1 MNRTNS
7 IKALLW
13 ICIVLFSNGLLAQS
27 SFSATTNARDVVE
40 NSSFQVSFTIENA
53 EAEDFQAPPFKNF
66 RVINGPNR
74 ALSTTINN
82 GKVKSKKT
90 FSYSLMPKGKGR
102 FTIAGATATI
112 NGKKMTTNSLV
123 INVVEG
129 NVGSEE
135 DDEGQVFVRVIP
147 TVTDAVV
154 GQQILIDYKLYTTV
168 NVDSYN
174 VLEEADYAGFYAED
188 IKRFDSR
195 VIQEVEDGVQYTT
208 KVLKRVALFPQQ
220 TGTLTIESMLIQM
233 GVMDGNSP
241 SRRSL
246 FFNRNIKRIAI
257 ETEPLEINV
266 SSLPSGAPDLFSG
279 AVGTYRVNSSIS
291 RNSLTTD
298 DVLSVKIVVQGDG
311 DVKRIQAPTLDL
323 PEGFDV
329 YDPKVKEES
338 TYEINSEIIGKK
350 EFEYLI
356 LPKKAGV
363 YNINPS
369 FAYYDPDSTKYVIP
383 NSRAYRVS
391 VRQGS
396 MVAADRDEIIK
407 DDQVNDD
414 IEFIKL
420 DTKLDQKASNSFVGS
435 IIFWVLYILPFL
447 FLGGLFLMK
456 RAKDA
461 DLAMDPVLKRQKKA
475 QKEAQKRLETANQHL
490 QANNSRAFYDEVS
503 KAMLGY
509 VCDKLRIPK
518 SELTKDNVKGKLES
532 MSVEEEDINRYMKI
546 IHNCEMALFAG
557 MDNASAMKETYDNC
571 LEVLAKIEVSS

>member
-1 MNRTNS
+1 MNLTNF
-7 IKALLW
+7 IK
-13 ICIVLFSNGLLAQS
+13 VLFWTCLAVLGNHLSAQS
-27 SFSATTNARDVVE
+27 SFTATTNARDVVE

-53 EAEDFQAPPFKNF
+53 EAEDFQAPPFEHF

-74 ALSTTINN
+74 AMSTSITN
-82 GKVKSKKT
+82 GQVRSKKT
-90 FSYSLMPKGKGR
+90 FSYVLMPKKKGR

-112 NGKKMTTNSLV
+112 NGKKINTNSLV

-129 NVGSEE
+129 SVASDT
-135 DDEGQVFVRVIP
+135 DDESQVFVRLIP

-154 GQQILIDYKLYTTV
+154 GQQILIDYKLYTTI
-168 NVDSYN
+168 NVESYN

-195 VIQEVEDGVQYTT
+195 VVREIEDGVQYTT
-208 KVLKRVALFPQQ
+208 KVLKRIALFPQQ
-220 TGTLTIESMLIQM
+220 TGTLTIEPMLIQM
-233 GVMDGNSP
+233 GILDENSP

-246 FFNRNIKRIAI
+246 FFNRNIRRMVI
-257 ETEPLEINV
+257 ETEPLEIQVN
-266 SSLPSGAPDLFSG
+266 SLPSAAPELFSG

-291 RNSLTTD
+291 RNNLTTD
-298 DVLSVKIVVQGDG
+298 DVLSVKIAVQGNG
-311 DVKRIQAPTLDL
+311 DVKRIQAPILEL
-323 PEGFDV
+323 PDGFDA

-363 YNINPS
+363 YNINPA
-369 FAYYDPDSTKYVIP
+369 FAYYDPDSNKYVIP
-383 NSRAYRVS
+383 NSRSYS
-391 VRQGS
+391 LNIRQGAII
-396 MVAADRDEIIK
+396 AADRDEVIK
-407 DDQVNDD
+407 DEQIDED

-420 DTKLDQKASNSFVGS
+420 DTQLEQKASNSFVGS
-435 IIFWVLYILPFL
+435 ILFWIIYALPFL
-447 FLGGLFLMK
+447 FLGGLFLVK

-461 DLAMDPVLKRQKKA
+461 DLAIDPLLKRQKRA
-475 QKEAQKRLETANQHL
+475 QKEAQKRLETAHQHL
-490 QANNSRAFYDEVS
+490 TANNSRAFYDEVS

-518 SELTKDNVKGKLES
+518 SELTKDSVKGKLDVMAVKED
-532 MSVEEEDINRYMKI
+532 DINRYMKI

-557 MDNASAMKETYDNC
+557 MDNTSAMKETYDHC
-571 LEVLAKIEVSS
+571 LEVLAKIEISS